1 MADPPARHRGGCS
14 TFGRV
19 LLVLVPQDRRSE
31 FADDGCAVVLLTGL
45 RPEAYAPQVSAKM
58 AATPPVLE
66 WRTLL
71 RPPWIREDNM
81 FGRGMTISDLISGI
95 IISTVLG
102 LVITVI
108 TVLGKL
114 VKRHLGYRRYKQAGN
129 KISYRDYKK
138 LGDDERA
145 SGQSW

>member
-1 MADPPARHRGGCS
+1 
-14 TFGRV
+14 
-19 LLVLVPQDRRSE
+19 
-31 FADDGCAVVLLTGL
+31 
-45 RPEAYAPQVSAKM
+45 
-58 AATPPVLE
+58 
-66 WRTLL
+66 
-71 RPPWIREDNM
+71 M

-145 SGQSW
+145 SERTELVTGVIEHNRKVLLRSDTPGPFPVLQDSLPHKHPGPSELRRPGTL